1 VEQFITSVTS
11 MDLGMIFQVLFFVGV
26 IFMVV
31 TAFLGIGSD
40 ADVDSDIDSDL
51 DYDASGPDF
60 ISIKMVAAYLT
71 GFGGGGWIAYDE
83 YNQTLLISMIS
94 GFFGAIVVGIISY
107 YIIKLFLSQQTGSG
121 IAKTSDFIG
130 CSGVISTS
138 IPQGEGKVGQILCT
152 IKHSQKYYT
161 AMSHDG
167 KEINKETEV
176 IIAEMI
182 EGKAIVKKKKSTLKI
197 IGEILTAPYS
207 YFRKNS
213 IKPISSKSKKHS
225 ELPSR

>member
-1 VEQFITSVTS
+1 VEQFISSVTS
-11 MDLGMIFQVLFFVGV
+11 TDLGMFFQVLFFVGV

-40 ADVDSDIDSDL
+40 ADVDNDIDSDL
-51 DYDASGPDF
+51 DYDASGPGF
-60 ISIKMVAAYLT
+60 ISTKMIAAYLT

-83 YNQTLLISMIS
+83 YNQTSLISMIS
-94 GFFGAIVVGIISY
+94 GFFGAIVVGLISY

-152 IKHSQKYYT
+152 VKHSQKYYT
-161 AMSHDG
+161 AMSNDG
-167 KEINKETEV
+167 NEINKETEV
-176 IIAEMI
+176 IIAEMR
-182 EGKAIVKKKKSTLKI
+182 EGKAIVKKQKSTMKI
-197 IGEILTAPYS
+197 IGEILTAPYHF
-207 YFRKNS
+207 FRKNS
-213 IKPISSKSKKHS
+213 MKPIISQKKKRSK
-225 ELPSR
+225 LPFQ